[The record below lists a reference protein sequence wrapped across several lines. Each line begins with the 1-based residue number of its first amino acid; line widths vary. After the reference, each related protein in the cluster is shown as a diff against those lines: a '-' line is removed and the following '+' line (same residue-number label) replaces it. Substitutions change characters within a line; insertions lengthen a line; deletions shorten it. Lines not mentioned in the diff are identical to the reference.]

1 MSKMNIGVQL
11 YTLRRY
17 LKKPDAVAAVFK
29 RVRELQA
36 DTVQV
41 SGMCEIDWRELRK
54 ISDDNNLPVCIT
66 HVSYK
71 KLVSDLDGVIRDH
84 KILGCDAVGIGMMPL
99 CFRGSDDKIKQFA
112 DFLNDTQKKL
122 ADSGLSMN
130 YHNHSFEFRKMKNG
144 ITVYDYLIENTDRG
158 VCFIPDTF
166 WLAHAGQNPCDYL
179 NRLTGRVNTMHLK
192 DLKRVCALD
201 TMRAVGDGTLPFGDI
216 LAAAEKAGCGNA
228 VVELDYSSKP
238 YEALKKSMDYIRT
251 IY

>member
-17 LKKPDAVAAVFK
+17 LKKPGAVAPVFK
-29 RVRELQA
+29 RVREMGA

-41 SGMCEIDWRELRK
+41 SGMCEIDAKELRR

-71 KLVSDLDGVIRDH
+71 KLLNDPDGVIRYH
-84 KILGCDAVGIGMMPL
+84 KTLGCDSVGIGMMPL
-99 CFRGSDDKIKQFA
+99 CFRGSDDGIKKFA
-112 DFLNDTQKKL
+112 DFLNATQKKL

-130 YHNHSFEFRKMKNG
+130 YHNHSFEFRKMNGG

-158 VCFIPDTF
+158 LCFIPDTF
-166 WLAHAGQNPCDYL
+166 WLANAGQNPCEYFD
-179 NRLTGRVNTMHLK
+179 RLTGRVNTLHLK
-192 DLKRVCALD
+192 DLKRVCSLN
-201 TMRAVGDGTLPFGDI
+201 TMRAIGDGTLPFGDI
-216 LAAAEKAGCGNA
+216 LTAAEKAGCRDA
-228 VVELDYSSKP
+228 VVELDYSAKP